1 MEIVLLATVIL
12 GIGIAGMAF
21 NIVFRKK
28 RFPET
33 HVGHNKD
40 MRKMGITCAQT
51 MDKIEQ
57 RKAKEEGRF
66 KKVKLVSNKKPI

>member
-1 MEIVLLATVIL
+1 MEIVLLTLALL
-12 GIGIAGMAF
+12 GLAFLGMAF

-40 MRKMGITCAQT
+40 MRKLGIVCAKT
-51 MDKIEQ
+51 MDKMEQ
-57 RKAKEEGRF
+57 
-66 KKVKLVSNKKPI
+66 KKVKEDQRFKGMKLAK